1 MSILYEK
8 NAITLPEKKDADAD
22 TTKGSVVSTADEI
35 ASMDTMLR
43 SAYVSAL
50 KRENS
55 ERLQAK
61 KFAMRRLSRP
71 GPRLFPAGLYLRKMR
86 RGARVITSLPIQE
99 VRRRPTLID
108 QYYSINNDRPWP
120 TINLPPILTINQS
133 FTSPYMPL
141 MPHTYS

>member
-8 NAITLPEKKDADAD
+8 NAITLPEKEDADAD
-22 TTKGSVVSTADEI
+22 ITKSALVSTADEI
-35 ASMDTMLR
+35 VSMDTMLR

-71 GPRLFPAGLYLRKMR
+71 CPRLFPAGLYLRKMR

-99 VRRRPTLID
+99 VRRKPTLID
-108 QYYSINNDRPWP
+108 QYYRIINNRPWP
-120 TINLPPILTINQS
+120 TII
-133 FTSPYMPL
+133 
-141 MPHTYS
+141 